1 MKDYLYSN
9 HIIEEKIY
17 IENIPA
23 ILFRPKDAEG
33 TIPTII
39 FYHGWSSNK
48 ESQRIR
54 GLIFAAVGFQVLI
67 PDGIYHGERGLID
80 YYKLDNCKYFWK
92 TILNN
97 LEESNLLIEKLIME
111 YKGDPNNIFLVGHS
125 MGGFTAA
132 GVFVHNPMIKSL
144 IVLNGS
150 CAWKNSN
157 EIFKKYLGIKMT
169 EELKEIEE
177 KMERLDPY
185 SNMELFNDRSV
196 LMLHGSSDSTVS
208 IESQRLFLQNIQPL
222 YKDKQKIQ
230 LIEYPNLNHYVTT
243 NMMEES
249 ISWLCKAK
257 S

>member
-9 HIIEEKIY
+9 HIIEKKIY

-23 ILFRPKDAEG
+23 ILFRPKDIEG
-33 TIPTII
+33 AIPTVI

-54 GLIFAAVGFQVLI
+54 GLILATVGFQVLI
-67 PDGIYHGERGLID
+67 PDGIYHGERGSID
-80 YYKLDNCKYFWK
+80 YYKLDNCKYFWD

-97 LEESNLLIEKLIME
+97 LEEANLLIKQLME
-111 YKGDPNNIFLVGHS
+111 NYEGDPDNISLIGHS

-132 GVFVHNPMIKSL
+132 GIFAHNPMIKSL
-144 IVLNGS
+144 VVLNGS

-157 EIFKKYLGIKMT
+157 EIFKKYLGIKIT
-169 EELKEIEE
+169 DELKEIEE
-177 KMERLDPY
+177 KIEKLDPY
-185 SNMELFNDRSV
+185 NNIELFNDRPV
-196 LMLHGSSDSTVS
+196 LMLHGGSDSTVS
-208 IESQRLFLQNIQPL
+208 IESQKLFLQKIELL
-222 YKDKQKIQ
+222 YKDKGKIK

-249 ISWLCKAK
+249 ISWLRGEKC
-257 S
+257 